1 MRNHIPISKIIILIL
16 ILLLIVTVALNY
28 SYTIKIDSD
37 SIDYVIYYSPD
48 YGPQKISTAE
58 YKSELEEII
67 RSIDGTYSLK
77 ALYHRS
83 SQLQGGGPAQVSF
96 YDKAGNICANL
107 WEMDGEL
114 YIRKFF
120 RNFYFVYKKQTE
132 SNGLSMLKQFVIHSC
147 LNN

>member
-1 MRNHIPISKIIILIL
+1 MRNHIPISKIITLIL
-16 ILLLIVTVALNY
+16 ILLLIVTAALN
-28 SYTIKIDSD
+28 SYTVKFDPD
-37 SIDYVIYYSPD
+37 SIDYLIYYSPD

-58 YKSELEEII
+58 YKSKLEEII

-83 SQLQGGGPAQVSF
+83 FDLQGGGPAQVSF
-96 YDKAGNICANL
+96 YDKAGNIFANL
-107 WEMDGEL
+107 REMDGEL